1 MSFLDEYILCNWR
14 HSAGKTLDRLLEQEC
29 RPAKGIAEKREYH
42 IVGVL
47 EQERLTI
54 QRVFGGSVI
63 PCLPGDEIERQRAQ
77 KAGESQKPSADAY
90 VMKGQGDMMD
100 KSTSLV
106 LLECKYRVHTE
117 NVNARAQ
124 KAKNLYYELCNKF
137 DSSRSFLEAEGRVC
151 HKMEIVIFNATAVDD
166 MRDAIESLCI
176 GEGHPIFKVVDTA
189 ALARSGEGQAQVHH
203 LRQGKAAR

>member
-14 HSAGKTLDRLLEQEC
+14 HSAGKTLDRLLEHEC
-29 RPAKGIAEKREYH
+29 RPAKGTAEKQKGH

-54 QRVFGGSVI
+54 QRVFGERPI

-77 KAGESQKPSADAY
+77 RVGEPQKSSADAY
-90 VMKGQGDMMD
+90 VLRGQGDMAD
-100 KSTSLV
+100 KLMPLV

-124 KAKNLYYELCNKF
+124 KAKNLYYELCSKF

-151 HKMEIVIFNATAVDD
+151 HRIEIVVFNATAVDD
-166 MRDAIESLCI
+166 MRDALESLCI

-189 ALARSGEGQAQVHH
+189 TLASSDVLGASHAKG
-203 LRQGKAAR
+203 AAK

>member
-14 HSAGKTLDRLLEQEC
+14 HSAGKMLDRLLEQEC
-29 RPAKGIAEKREYH
+29 RPANGAAENQKDH

-54 QRVFGGSVI
+54 QRVFGERII

-77 KAGESQKPSADAY
+77 RARESQKPSADAY
-90 VMKGQGDMMD
+90 VLRGQGDMAD
-100 KSTSLV
+100 KLMPLV
-106 LLECKYRVHTE
+106 LLECKYRVRTS
-117 NVNARAQ
+117 NVDSRAQ
-124 KAKNLYYELCNKF
+124 KAKNLYYELCGKF

-151 HKMEIVIFNATAVDD
+151 CGTEIVVFNATAVDD
-166 MRDAIESLCI
+166 MRDALESLCI

-189 ALARSGEGQAQVHH
+189 TLASSDVLGVRHMEGTAT
-203 LRQGKAAR
+203 